1 MIKINKMKST
11 IKQMKIKLF
20 SQITNPKITKSNKI
34 RIIQMK
40 INLSTPYPTKSTFK
54 VLAA

>member
-1 MIKINKMKST
+1 MIKINKLKST

-20 SQITNPKITKSNKI
+20 SQISYPQITKLNKI

-40 INLSTPYPTKSTFK
+40 INLSTPYQTKSTFK